1 MCTTVYLLFLNLIV
15 VVFDCLLFISYICVM
30 STVFFPNL
38 MLFHILYVQAFVR
51 EIIEPAL
58 KEIEQ
63 MPAKGSNLDVL
74 VVCGV
79 CVGVCMCTYV
89 CLWCLSVCVLECV
102 CVCMLLWVFVCICVF
117 VWV

>member
-1 MCTTVYLLFLNLIV
+1 MCSAYTPIQCISIKLCTVLYVCMCTTVYLLFLNMIV

-30 STVFFPNL
+30 STVLFPNL

-74 VVCGV
+74 VVCGGMHVYV
-79 CVGVCMCTYV
+79 CVFMLFERVCT
-89 CLWCLSVCVLECV
+89 
-102 CVCMLLWVFVCICVF
+102 
-117 VWV
+117 